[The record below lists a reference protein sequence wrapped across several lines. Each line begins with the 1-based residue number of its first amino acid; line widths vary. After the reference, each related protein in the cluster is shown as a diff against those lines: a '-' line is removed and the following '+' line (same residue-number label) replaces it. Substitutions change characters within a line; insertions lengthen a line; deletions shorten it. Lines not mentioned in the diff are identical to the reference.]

1 MNTPEQNVQDVR
13 DEAEAPVQERTR
25 PAPPSAPPEPYA
37 TWTRKT
43 SYYPED
49 PRRKSPLLAS
59 VMSLMPGLGQIYVG
73 YYQHGFTNV
82 LVVGTVIAL
91 LNSSHQVGL
100 WPLEPL
106 LGLFLAFFWLYNI
119 VDAGR
124 RAAHYNHALAGLE
137 PGALPEEIALPK
149 GPGSLAGGVV
159 LIAFGLVVFTN
170 TMFGWSLEWVQR
182 WWPLA
187 LVAAGA
193 WLVYQARTAKRPA
206 AK

>member
-1 MNTPEQNVQDVR
+1 MNTPDQNVQEIREETDQR
-13 DEAEAPVQERTR
+13 VQERPR
-25 PAPPSAPPEPYA
+25 PAPPEPYA
-37 TWTRKT
+37 EWTRKT

-49 PRRKSPLLAS
+49 PRRKSPVLAS
-59 VMSLMPGLGQIYVG
+59 VMSAMPGLGQIYVG
-73 YYQHGFTNV
+73 YYQQGFANI

-91 LNSSHQVGL
+91 LNSSHRIGL
-100 WPLEPL
+100 RPLEPL

-159 LIAFGLVVFTN
+159 LIIFGFVVFSN
-170 TMFGWSLEWVQR
+170 TMFGWSLEWVGR

-187 LVAAGA
+187 VVAAGA
-193 WLVYQARTAKRPA
+193 WLVYQSMAAKR
-206 AK
+206 K